1 MAQALQWSCQVLC
14 KLSFDVFV
22 IFKEG
27 VIAKN
32 VPKQYYEEWGWVT
45 SFHHIYVE
53 APLVLLSEQCV
64 AVAVEVVRGGIV
76 LYCEEEID
84 K

>member
-1 MAQALQWSCQVLC
+1 M
-14 KLSFDVFV
+14 
-22 IFKEG
+22 
-27 VIAKN
+27 
-32 VPKQYYEEWGWVT
+32 T

-53 APLVLLSEQCV
+53 APLVLLSEQSV

>member
-1 MAQALQWSCQVLC
+1 M
-14 KLSFDVFV
+14 
-22 IFKEG
+22 
-27 VIAKN
+27 
-32 VPKQYYEEWGWVT
+32 T